1 MRRNVLKLAM
11 SLVVALTFS
20 VGASWAQDDNAEA
33 LNRLSRI
40 VEAWRASPHAD
51 ISAEAFTHWNDEEEA
66 AIPGRCAVCH
76 SGIGFN
82 DYVSGD
88 MAKPGAI
95 DHPVVLGNTVDC
107 AACHGAA
114 VTGLASVPFPSGVIV
129 EDLGSS
135 AMCMVCHQGRA
146 STNTVASATD
156 GLEDDTVSADLSF
169 INIHYAAAA
178 ATQMGSVTR
187 SGYEY
192 DGKEYKGRFSHVPD
206 FQQCTDCHRPHST
219 NTVAL
224 ENCTQCHQTAE
235 SFASIRISPTDFDGD
250 GNTSEGIVEPIME
263 LHGRLYSAIQAYAST
278 VSGTPVVYAPDSYPY
293 FFIDGDANGQVSDG
307 EAAYPNRYKSWTP
320 RLLKAAYNYQVIAKD
335 KGIYTHNPHYA
346 LQLLYDSLEDMG
358 TSVDVGMANLARP

>member
-11 SLVVALTFS
+11 SLAVIFTFATG
-20 VGASWAQDDNAEA
+20 VGWAQDDNAEA

-51 ISAEAFTHWNDEEEA
+51 TTAEAFTHWNEEEEA

-88 MAKPGAI
+88 MATPGAI
-95 DHPVVLGNTVDC
+95 DHPVVLGNLVDC

-114 VTGLASVPFPSGVIV
+114 ATALASVPFPSGVNV
-129 EDLGSS
+129 ENPGTS

-146 STNTVASATD
+146 STATVATATD
-156 GLEDDTVSADLSF
+156 GLEDDVVSADLNF

-187 SGYEY
+187 SGYQY
-192 DGKEYKGRFSHVPD
+192 DGKEYKGQFTHVPD
-206 FQQCTDCHRPHST
+206 FAQCTDCHRPHST

-224 ENCTQCHQTAE
+224 ENCTQCHKDAA
-235 SFASIRISPTDFDGD
+235 SFDAIRISPADFDGD
-250 GNTSEGIVEPIME
+250 GNTAEGIGDPIAD
-263 LHGRLYSAIQAYAST
+263 LHARLYAAIQSYAST
-278 VSGTPVVYAPDSYPY
+278 IAGTPVVYAPASYPY
-293 FFIDGDANGQVSDG
+293 FFVDGDANGEVSDG
-307 EAAYPNRYKSWTP
+307 EAAYPNRYQSWTP

-346 LQLLYDSLEDMG
+346 LQLLFDSLEDMG
-358 TSVDVGMANLARP
+358 TRIEVDLAGLTRP